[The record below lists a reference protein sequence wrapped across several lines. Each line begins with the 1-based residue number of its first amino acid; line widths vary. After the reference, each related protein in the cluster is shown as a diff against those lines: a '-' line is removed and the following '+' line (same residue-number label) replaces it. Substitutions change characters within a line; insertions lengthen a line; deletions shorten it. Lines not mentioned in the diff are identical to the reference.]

1 MEVSTQNKIP
11 SKDQPKI
18 DQGRDAPRT
27 RTLLCVPI
35 YNRARLRGGAIQ
47 LLNKKEGPRPPSGEG
62 LRQTFWFRSFSG
74 EPSMPLSP
82 NGSRPLPGKDL
93 CMFPLQE
100 TGRLSDLWGE
110 HLLCILS
117 DIWEEVS

>member
-11 SKDQPKI
+11 SKDQAKI
-18 DQGRDAPRT
+18 DRRRDARRT

-35 YNRARLRGGAIQ
+35 YNRAGLRVGSIQ
-47 LLNKKEGPRPPSGEG
+47 LLNKKDGARPPSGEG
-62 LRQTFWFRSFSG
+62 LRPTFWLRSFSG

-93 CMFPLQE
+93 CMFLLQE

-110 HLLCILS
+110 HLLCILF
-117 DIWEEVS
+117 DVWEEVS